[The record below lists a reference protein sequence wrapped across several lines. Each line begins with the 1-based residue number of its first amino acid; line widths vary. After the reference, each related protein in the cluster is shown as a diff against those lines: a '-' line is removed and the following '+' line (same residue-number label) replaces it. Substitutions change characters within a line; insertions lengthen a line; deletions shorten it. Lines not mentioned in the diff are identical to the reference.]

1 MTALGERAAILARDL
16 PEGIAELLLGVEPE
30 HRSNPLALQTSL
42 GLTSRQASDLASFS
56 TEAASLAKH
65 SVAAMM
71 LEASS
76 SARLHAMDEADRVSL
91 VWTGPAIAGI
101 AARQTILA
109 LRDLIASAR
118 HEILLIGYAFTRG
131 AAPLVAE
138 VDAAARRGVSVWLIA
153 NTPDQLR
160 LFRRLPH
167 GSVRASALA
176 SHGDIRP
183 TLHAKVTIVD
193 GARMLLTSANFTSS
207 GFNWNVELGVLVEG
221 GSVRDA
227 VAVFTRLRDLGLL
240 VDVSVTSAAPDGSR
254 EAPDKA

>member
-1 MTALGERAAILARDL
+1 MTALGDRAAILARDL
-16 PEGIAELLLGVEPE
+16 PEGTAERLLGVEPE
-30 HRSNPLALQTSL
+30 HRSSPLALQTAL

-56 TEAASLAKH
+56 KQVAGLVPE

-71 LEASS
+71 LDASS
-76 SARLHAMDEADRVSL
+76 SSRSLATGEADRVSL

-101 AARQTILA
+101 TARQTILA
-109 LRDLIASAR
+109 LRDLVASAR
-118 HEILLIGYAFTRG
+118 HEVLLIGYSFSRG
-131 AAPLVAE
+131 AASLVAE
-138 VDAAARRGVSVWLIA
+138 VEAAAQRGVSVWLVA
-153 NTPDQLR
+153 NAPDQLR
-160 LFRRLPH
+160 VFRRLPP

-176 SHGDIRP
+176 SQGDIRP

-207 GFNWNVELGVLVEG
+207 GFNWNVELGMLVEG

-240 VDVSVTSAAPDGSR
+240 VDVSL
-254 EAPDKA
+254 